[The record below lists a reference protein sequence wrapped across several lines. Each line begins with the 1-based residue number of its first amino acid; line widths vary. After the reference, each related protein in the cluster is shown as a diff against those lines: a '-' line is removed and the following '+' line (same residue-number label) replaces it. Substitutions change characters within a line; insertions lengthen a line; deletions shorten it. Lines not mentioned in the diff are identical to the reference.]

1 MSAGGALFFLLALAL
16 CSAVIIAPLSS
27 GLRRR
32 RRSRRSDQRRE
43 ALLLQ
48 YERVLLTLR
57 DLDEDQLTGKVD
69 SAGHAQEREIWL
81 RRGAALLAELDALA
95 QEPRP

>member
-1 MSAGGALFFLLALAL
+1 MSTGGALFFLLALAL

-32 RRSRRSDQRRE
+32 RRSSRSLQRRE
-43 ALLLQ
+43 ALLQQ
-48 YERVLLTLR
+48 YEGVLLTLR

-69 SAGHAQEREIWL
+69 SAAHAQQREVWL
-81 RRGAALLAELDALA
+81 RRGAELLAELDALG